1 LFKKLAKW
9 CHTKIFPVCS
19 ITTQKEM
26 EILKSPAPN
35 NKQLL
40 CDPFEILNI
49 GIWILLVIW
58 NLNIVI

>member
-1 LFKKLAKW
+1 
-9 CHTKIFPVCS
+9 
-19 ITTQKEM
+19 M